1 MLRRHALSWAKMVVR
16 CTKEDLLRPTG
27 CICWNGSW
35 TGEGAAGPKQL
46 MAFMVCHNIDRF
58 RQYSGPQN
66 LGRFRLEKSRVRKI
80 EKDDKALLKF
90 GFDRMK
96 FILDDQP
103 TIRV

>member
-1 MLRRHALSWAKMVVR
+1 MPFPVRKWLYGVRRKTSFGLPDVYPLEWVVDR
-16 CTKEDLLRPTG
+16 KRGRPDL
-27 CICWNGSW
+27 N
-35 TGEGAAGPKQL
+35 KL

-90 GFDRMK
+90 GFDRLK